1 MIQKVKKKKK
11 QTCRSTTEIFWGSD
25 VLCGF
30 MGTTNN
36 LLKGCQCQSSRRWC
50 GIRRERFCFPE
61 RRTLSHLQATGA
73 AVGWDPVEKTEKTED
88 VQPLITKWRNHVR
101 QLVLAQKWR
110 THMRQLEQ
118 HQKQRRVRSLA
129 EKWQSHTRQLEQ
141 WQKQRRQLAQ
151 RQAKWPSH
159 MRQLEH
165 QQGRQLA
172 ERQAKWQSHVR
183 QLEQQQRRH
192 CQLAEKEAKLQHE
205 RPDACKVVGLR
216 AAIDGRTLCRAQPSV
231 SFF

>member
-1 MIQKVKKKKK
+1 M
-11 QTCRSTTEIFWGSD
+11 F
-25 VLCGF
+25 CGF
-30 MGTTNN
+30 TGTTNN

-50 GIRRERFCFPE
+50 GIRCERFVASLSAGLF
-61 RRTLSHLQATGA
+61 RTCRPH

-110 THMRQLEQ
+110 THMRLLEQ
-118 HQKQRRVRSLA
+118 HQEQRRVRSLA

-141 WQKQRRQLAQ
+141 RQKQRRQLAQ
-151 RQAKWPSH
+151 KQAKWPSH

-183 QLEQQQRRH
+183 QLEQHQRRH
-192 CQLAEKEAKLQHE
+192 CQLAEKDAKLQHE

-216 AAIDGRTLCRAQPSV
+216 AAIDGRTLCRAQPSA